1 MIRILF
7 ICHGNICRSTAAECV
22 LKHMTSD
29 MPDILIDSAATTN
42 EEIGNPIYSPMKK
55 ALNRAG
61 IPVCPHRARKVTR
74 KDYDF
79 YDYLICMDRENLED
93 LNWMFSDPEQKI
105 SMLMDWAGKPGIE
118 VPDPWYTRDFDGC
131 LEQIV
136 IACRGIYDTI
146 TSSPQTGK
154 TR

>member
-1 MIRILF
+1 
-7 ICHGNICRSTAAECV
+7 
-22 LKHMTSD
+22 MTSD

-42 EEIGNPIYSPMKK
+42 EEIGNPIYPPMKK

-105 SMLMDWAGKPGIE
+105 SMLMDYTRRPGD
-118 VPDPWYTRDFDGC
+118 VADPWYTGDFDATWRDVQEG
-131 LEQIV
+131 
-136 IACRGIYDTI
+136 CRGLLAHLT
-146 TSSPQTGK
+146 TH
-154 TR
+154 